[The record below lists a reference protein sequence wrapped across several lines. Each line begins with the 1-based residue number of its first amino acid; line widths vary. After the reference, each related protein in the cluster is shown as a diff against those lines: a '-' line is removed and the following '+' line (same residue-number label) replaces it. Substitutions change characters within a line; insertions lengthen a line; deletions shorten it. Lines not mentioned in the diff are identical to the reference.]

1 MKWTQNKT
9 KGCKMR
15 AIVAILGVCFVIG
28 AYAEDAVVA
37 ETADVVQDAV
47 VVERETC
54 ADISAKIDELSAVV
68 EPDEETVAQI
78 ADLKVKHR
86 SNCTR
91 SAGARRAVGRVDDSV
106 VAVTDVATETESA
119 DSEQVGEASAEEVSE
134 IITLTPEQA
143 KANLDAG
150 LCADGTK
157 PNRFGCCGEEVF
169 KDLGDTVF
177 ACCPK
182 DGGDCFPPLK

>member
-1 MKWTQNKT
+1 
-9 KGCKMR
+9 MR
-15 AIVAILGVCFVIG
+15 AIVAILGVCFVVG
-28 AYAEDAVVA
+28 AYAEEAVVA
-37 ETADVVQDAV
+37 DAAEVAQETA

-54 ADISAKIDELSAVV
+54 ADISAKIEELSAVV

-78 ADLKVKHR
+78 VDLKAKHR

-91 SAGARRAVGRVDDSV
+91 SAGSRRAVGRVNNSV
-106 VAVTDVATETESA
+106 AEVAEQVSDTETV
-119 DSEQVGEASAEEVSE
+119 DVEQNVEASAEEVSE
-134 IITLTPEQA
+134 TVMLTPEQA

-157 PNRFGCCGEEVF
+157 PNRFGCCGDEIF
-169 KDLGDTVF
+169 KDLGNTVF

>member
-1 MKWTQNKT
+1 MKNKKT
-9 KGCKMR
+9 KGCEMR
-15 AIVAILGVCFVIG
+15 TLVAILGLCFVFA

-54 ADISAKIDELSAVV
+54 ADISAKIEELSAVV

-91 SAGARRAVGRVDDSV
+91 SAGSRRAVGRVDNSV
-106 VAVTDVATETESA
+106 AEVAEQVSDTETV
-119 DSEQVGEASAEEVSE
+119 DVEQNVEASAEEASE
-134 IITLTPEQA
+134 TITLTPEQA

-157 PNRFGCCGEEVF
+157 PNRFGCCGDEIF
-169 KDLGDTVF
+169 KDLGNTVF

>member
-1 MKWTQNKT
+1 
-9 KGCKMR
+9 MR
-15 AIVAILGVCFVIG
+15 TLVALFGLFFVIG

-37 ETADVVQDAV
+37 DTTDVVQDAV

-54 ADISAKIDELSAVV
+54 ADISAKIEELSAVV

-78 ADLKVKHR
+78 ADLKAKYR

-91 SAGARRAVGRVDDSV
+91 SAGSRRAVGRVDDSV
-106 VAVTDVATETESA
+106 AEVAEQVSDTETV
-119 DSEQVGEASAEEVSE
+119 DVEQNVEAPAEEASET
-134 IITLTPEQA
+134 ITLTPEQA

-157 PNRFGCCGEEVF
+157 PNRFGCCGDEIF
-169 KDLGDTVF
+169 KDLGNTVF